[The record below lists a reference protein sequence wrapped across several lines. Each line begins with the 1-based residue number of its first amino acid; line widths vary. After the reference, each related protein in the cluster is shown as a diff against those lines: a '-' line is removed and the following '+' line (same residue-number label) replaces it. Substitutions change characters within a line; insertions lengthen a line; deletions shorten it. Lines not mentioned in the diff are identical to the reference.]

1 MSTRDNVLG
10 VLDHPGVVNSALI
23 AGGRRARPGVM
34 GSVPVDDRSK
44 PGEQQQQQQ
53 PGDGGVRPSHGQRP
67 RSLRHRQ
74 RTD

>member
-1 MSTRDNVLG
+1 MYPHEYAPEDEMNTRDNVLG

-34 GSVPVDDRSK
+34 GSVPVDDRSM

-53 PGDGGVRPSHGQRP
+53 QNQYRG
-67 RSLRHRQ
+67 L
-74 RTD
+74 